1 MKPPWV
7 MHSRHRAA
15 ASRIFT
21 QVARLCHYRAHQHH
35 VDARRILM
43 PAMLTAAVASR
54 RLALRYGCAATAS
67 LMGWAA
73 SRPVHAQPAI
83 HPLRIL
89 CSGPAGSIPDIVAR
103 RVAEQLT
110 VQHPQGAMVDNRPG
124 AAGQIAVNALKASAP
139 DGATVLLAQG
149 AIATVYP
156 YLYTKLA
163 YDPVTDLQPV
173 SMAGEMTLALAVGP
187 AVPGSVGTI
196 EELVDWM
203 RGNPTQ
209 ANVASPGT
217 GTLPHLLEAM
227 LFREANVPWQHVVYA
242 GGPPAMVDLLG
253 GQIAALVLPEG
264 LFRQHKAA
272 GKLRVLATS
281 GTQRSR
287 YFPDVAT
294 FVEQRYRSLVVR
306 EWFAFFMPA
315 QVQPSTINAVSQRLQ
330 QAIAR
335 PELAAAFA
343 DSGMLAVSSTPAAL
357 ASRIAQE
364 QRYWQP
370 IILAAGVK
378 AE

>member
-1 MKPPWV
+1 MTIP
-7 MHSRHRAA
+7 
-15 ASRIFT
+15 T
-21 QVARLCHYRAHQHH
+21 
-35 VDARRILM
+35 
-43 PAMLTAAVASR
+43 ASR
-54 RLALRYGCAATAS
+54 RLALRFGCAASAS
-67 LMGWAA
+67 LFGLAA
-73 SRPVHAQPAI
+73 GRTAFAQSTPN
-83 HPLRIL
+83 PLRIL

-110 VQHPQGAMVDNRPG
+110 RNLPAGAIVDNRPG

-149 AIATVYP
+149 AVATVYP

-163 YDPVTDLQPV
+163 YDPIVDLQPL

-187 AVPGSVGTI
+187 AVPSSVTNVQ
-196 EELVDWM
+196 ELVDWM
-203 RGNPTQ
+203 RSNPKL

-217 GTLPHLLEAM
+217 GTLPHLLEVM

-242 GGPPAMVDLLG
+242 GGPPAMIDLLG

-264 LFRQHKAA
+264 LFRQHKAT

-281 GTQRSR
+281 GAQRST

-294 FVEQRYRSLVVR
+294 FVEQRFRSLVVR
-306 EWFAFFMPA
+306 EWFAFFAPA
-315 QVQPSTINAVSQRLQ
+315 RVQAATIEALSASLQ

-335 PELAAAFA
+335 PELTAAFA
-343 DSGMLAVSSTPAAL
+343 DAGMLAVSSTPATL

-370 IILAAGVK
+370 IIAATGVK